1 MDRTGGVLTFNNEI
15 RNAHLLKNLG
25 KYSQYTEELHPAIGE
40 YYEIYTRPLVSIT
53 KGKSLID
60 YTHDGKSDYSSNL
73 NHNYLND
80 DIAGHHVYTND
91 RPVFGNIWSGD
102 YNNYLNYVMAVYG
115 HEHVPIQFINGLLS
129 LNFMDKALELI
140 KPGIVR
146 DIAPVASLAGA
157 VKTNINNFS
166 GTDTKLG
173 LITNQMYA
181 KSLLIGATFNSDRQ
195 RTQSYKESLITPS
208 LLTKYGN
215 TESNLNALPNL
226 ILPNHSDGHVVE
238 EYNADVYIFDEFND
252 IINLNTTR
260 ISDALRKNVNQQFVT
275 WGGSSYTTVS
285 SVNYYSANGDKYV
298 TYEDYVVNTNRGKY
312 RNPST
317 ISTKDFEDGD
327 TRGEASG
334 DIYNGEMNH
343 IMYVDSGHTDVGKSK
358 NEDEDCGFDQ
368 YRSISK
374 TLNKKSLL
382 YKTNE
387 IFRDHK
393 IHTIYGEHP
402 VDLPFEMGGFI
413 SKSLDRTTTIDTS
426 TTSKGRSRGRNLL
439 KKNPNGDVNTYDNPF
454 CRVWTYHNQYDRVI
468 KLIRPFAD
476 KDDNAMDLREVQNMN
491 IHHRSFIKADS
502 IDKRY
507 KDGGQYLAD
516 NTVLRKTGYVNI
528 TPSSTD
534 QTDKV
539 DISKCMFSI
548 ENLAWKD
555 VPDRI
560 ENLSKEQRGPH
571 GGRIMW
577 FPPYDINF
585 NENVNANWDS
595 NTFIGRGEKVYTYT
609 NTDRTGSLS
618 FTLLIDHPA
627 VLNDLHN
634 EAGNPNIPD
643 YDGDGEKDKVEDMEN
658 DILRFFA
665 GCAPLKYIK
674 KPETERI
681 PETEPKP
688 KPEEKLE
695 TIKIYVFY
703 PNNYSGHLKV
713 NPKDDG
719 EDKNGAADPD
729 FTTYLIRG
737 INAKQEL
744 STERSEFIGYEMTA
758 SGISIDSNNDVIQAC
773 KDPKAHRACST
784 PYDGSD
790 AKERYFHY
798 RVDYDLK
805 QNHLLTGNTSSYVD
819 SRSFGLNLNVESVKE
834 YVNKEGT
841 LYSFAEFYYAIEN
854 LKKINGTG
862 YDKYGMDYIE
872 ELLGNS
878 GKARLDAITN
888 IFTNCEI
895 SGVTI
900 SGGATSQDRKNSDML
915 AYRRAGALKWYIN
928 EACKNN
934 IKNDIKIDKIDVPEI
949 NGYSAKSIN
958 EAKPKSERYA
968 VIELSYKVSDA
979 QKLSETDADKTQD
992 EKTVEHAKAMKL
1004 LYETMLESSEILTR
1018 YNNSGNASE
1027 ENFVTWFNGDDN
1039 THKETF
1045 SDDYILENDI
1055 TENDEF
1061 YTIIYDYCQS
1071 VYICQ
1076 NFTAFTSTG
1085 VIGYSRNINLSD
1097 SIALKENKINEDFE
1111 DKIAYINDLGD
1122 IEKILDRIESDN
1134 TAIKKAQTNV
1144 ESVEKSINDYI
1155 KRIKDETNKLGS
1167 LTEGS
1172 QEYINKVGE
1181 IQTLISVKNDLLKP
1195 GNPKGLPAA
1204 EQALKEAQAQKDK
1217 DEKEKERLKN
1227 AKSKIDDKEIAKL
1240 ETEIDEL
1247 QKKIDKL
1254 DDKISDKQ
1262 AKITEADG
1270 KLEEYIAKAK
1280 SGQRNQT
1287 TNINYWK
1294 NQISKLYNDKNAL
1307 LEERQGYVD
1316 EQNKKNRQ
1324 EVELERGKKELFDNL
1339 HIPSVGNLMY
1349 LMDKIL
1355 SDGNFESL
1363 YEGVLNDEDTGE
1375 FIKAFFESS
1384 KNRYEV
1390 EINNLSSGFEEE
1402 GEDPTHETKY
1412 ISFWPMYAIYLLTKW
1427 IETDICKIDGDK
1439 TSDDLVELF
1448 KYAVDEVIKRPI
1460 PYYIT
1465 FLVTK
1470 YRINNQPTDKF
1481 KIDGI
1486 TDVTPY
1492 LVEMDTYIVNND
1504 LLKNTYAFVHSDETP
1519 TQELA
1524 SAAVEEINTILTS
1537 NAEKISRDAKQAKQ
1551 AADSEKNG
1559 PKTTVTVNNEEP
1571 EEVIEN
1577 SAANTV
1583 LVLDNIKDE
1592 YHKNGHRYET
1602 ESEYFSKLKDKD
1614 PIIFKY
1620 IKDKIKYFDP
1630 AFHSMSP
1637 EGFNARLTF
1646 LQQCTRQG
1654 HTIEAQTSG
1663 DERAATAGN
1672 LAFGRMPI
1680 CILRIGDF
1688 IYSRIIINSISI
1700 NYENNGGMQW
1710 DLNPEGAGVQ
1720 PMMAKVSMVITILG
1734 GQSLEG
1740 PISRLQN
1747 AVSFNYYANAGVY
1760 DNRADRSRPAPTN
1773 DQAKANGTQAQTVE
1787 GNEASVQIGNSTQSN
1802 STNDKY
1808 KTQNYYVWSPVNE
1821 EGKSMWEEKKV
1832 ENNE

>member
-25 KYSQYTEELHPAIGE
+25 QYSQYTEELHPAIGE

-60 YTHDGKSDYSSNL
+60 YTHDGKSDYSTNI

-91 RPVFGNIWSGD
+91 RPVFGNTWSGD

-140 KPGIVR
+140 EPGIVR

-226 ILPNHSDGHVVE
+226 ILPNHSDGRVVE

-252 IINLNTTR
+252 IVNLNTTR
-260 ISDALRKNVNQQFVT
+260 IADALRKNVNQPFVKLDN
-275 WGGSSYTTVS
+275 TVS
-285 SVNYYSANGDKYV
+285 TNTYYNPLDEDKNDVYVKYTDKKIDTSMGRYVNV
-298 TYEDYVVNTNRGKY
+298 EDLD
-312 RNPST
+312 
-317 ISTKDFEDGD
+317 TKEFEDSDSRPTENGIMEHAIYQDNGHEVIMGD
-327 TRGEASG
+327 A
-334 DIYNGEMNH
+334 H
-343 IMYVDSGHTDVGKSK
+343 K
-358 NEDEDCGFDQ
+358 FDQ
-368 YRSISK
+368 YRSISEDV
-374 TLNKKSLL
+374 NKKSLL
-382 YKTNE
+382 FKTNE
-387 IFRDHK
+387 IFKEHK
-393 IHTIYGEHP
+393 IHTIYGEHA
-402 VDLPFEMGGFI
+402 VNLPFGMGHFVN
-413 SKSLDRTTTIDTS
+413 SRDTETTTTDTS
-426 TTSKGRSRGRNLL
+426 KTDKGRSRGRNLK
-439 KKNPNGDVNTYDNPF
+439 KKNPTGDINGYDNPF

-476 KDDNAMDLREVQNMN
+476 KDDNAMDLSEVQNMN
-491 IHHRSFIKADS
+491 IHHRSFIKAGS

-516 NTVLRKTGYVNI
+516 NTVLRKTGFVNI

-534 QTDKV
+534 QKNDKV

-585 NENVNANWDS
+585 SENVNANWDS

-643 YDGDGEKDKVEDMEN
+643 YDGDGEIDKVEDMEN

-674 KPETERI
+674 KPESER
-681 PETEPKP
+681 
-688 KPEEKLE
+688 KPEPEPEPEPEPKLE

-703 PNNYSGHLKV
+703 PNNYSGHLNEK
-713 NPKDDG
+713 PKDDG
-719 EDKNGAADPD
+719 EDKNGDADDD
-729 FTTYLIRG
+729 FAIYLIRG
-737 INAKQEL
+737 RNADLKSEKG
-744 STERSEFIGYEMTA
+744 EFIGYEMGKN
-758 SGISIDSNNDVIQAC
+758 GISIESNDGVIPAC
-773 KDPKAHRACST
+773 KSPNAHEDCST
-784 PYDGSD
+784 DYDGSD
-790 AKERYFHY
+790 AEERYFHY
-798 RVDYDLK
+798 RVDYDLR

-819 SRSFGLNLNVESVKE
+819 SQSFGLNLNVDNVKKDGK
-834 YVNKEGT
+834 KEDAS
-841 LYSFAEFYYAIEN
+841 YSFAEFYYAIEN
-854 LKKINGTG
+854 LKKVNGLG
-862 YDKYGMDYIE
+862 YDKDGMEYIE

-878 GKARLDAITN
+878 GKPRLDAITN
-888 IFTNCEI
+888 IFIKDCEI
-895 SGVTI
+895 DNVTI
-900 SGGATSQDRKNSDML
+900 NGGATSQDRKNSNML

-934 IKNDIKIDKIDVPEI
+934 IKGDIKIGTIDVPEI

-958 EAKPKSERYA
+958 EVKPKSERYA
-968 VIELSYKVSDA
+968 VIELSYKVSDT

-1004 LYETMLESSEILTR
+1004 LYETMLESSDILTR

-1055 TENDEF
+1055 TENTEF

-1122 IEKILDRIESDN
+1122 IEEILDRIESDN
-1134 TAIKKAQTNV
+1134 TAIKEAQTHV
-1144 ESVEKSINDYI
+1144 ESVEKSINDKI
-1155 KRIKDETNKLGS
+1155 KEIKDETNKLGS

-1172 QEYINKVGE
+1172 DEYINKVGK
-1181 IQTLISVKNDLLKP
+1181 IQTLISAKNDLLK
-1195 GNPKGLPAA
+1195 NNLPAA
-1204 EQALKEAQAQKDK
+1204 ERALKEAQAQKDE
-1217 DEKEKERLKN
+1217 DEKAKERLKN
-1227 AKSKIDDKEIAKL
+1227 AKSKIDDKEIVKL
-1240 ETEIDEL
+1240 RKEIDEL
-1247 QKKIDKL
+1247 TKKIKKI

-1262 AKITEADG
+1262 AKITEADE

-1294 NQISKLYNDKNAL
+1294 NQISKLYNDKNVL

-1316 EQNKKNRQ
+1316 EQNKKNNQ
-1324 EVELERGKKELFDNL
+1324 MLELERGKKELFDNL

-1363 YEGVLNDEDTGE
+1363 YEHVLNDEDTGE

-1448 KYAVDEVIKRPI
+1448 KYAVDEAIKRPI
-1460 PYYIT
+1460 SYYIT

-1486 TDVTPY
+1486 TDVAPY

-1559 PKTTVTVNNEEP
+1559 PKTTVTVNNGEP
-1571 EEVIEN
+1571 EETIEN

-1583 LVLDNIKDE
+1583 LVLNNIKDE
-1592 YHKNGHRYET
+1592 YHNNGHRYET

-1700 NYENNGGMQW
+1700 NYENNGGIQW

-1720 PMMAKVSMVITILG
+1720 PMMAKVSMAITILG

-1787 GNEASVQIGNSTQSN
+1787 GNEASAQTGNSTQSN

-1821 EGKSMWEEKKV
+1821 EGKSMRGEKNV